1 MPAAKD
7 TFGPLPGPIVAQ
19 IPDLPGLG
27 DEGPGSLEEL
37 LTLCFLLLGAGF
49 VVGILGHI
57 VRSRVLIAIGIATVM
72 AGTVVFVLAVGRY
85 G

>member
-1 MPAAKD
+1 VPLLAAV
-7 TFGPLPGPIVAQ
+7 VAQ

-27 DEGPGSLEEL
+27 DEGPDNLESL
-37 LTLCFLLLGAGF
+37 LTLCFVLMGLGF
-49 VVGILGHI
+49 GIGVLGHI
-57 VRSRVLIAIGIATVM
+57 IRSRVLVAIGIVVVM